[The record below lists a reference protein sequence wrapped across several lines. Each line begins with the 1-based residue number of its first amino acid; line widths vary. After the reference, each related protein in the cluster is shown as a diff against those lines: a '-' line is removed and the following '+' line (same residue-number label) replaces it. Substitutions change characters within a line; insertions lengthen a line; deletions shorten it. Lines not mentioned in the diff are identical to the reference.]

1 APCHMNPPP
10 VIGAA
15 IVSGWAT
22 ASARIAITT
31 NTPLSAPT
39 SGDPMPYRTPTGLTL
54 SLLPS
59 APPTGPRGPRCGRT
73 CSARAPPVGAN
84 APAGSLRG
92 SGHAPV
98 SSAPASAAMTAI
110 IFFLRSSS
118 LGVSG
123 RGTGVGRTAPRR
135 WFTSVTIR
143 PRWGDRV
150 RGPGPATPTGRARVV
165 SRGGLGEDPRGGV
178 DQAGDV
184 VAAEAVEQPRD
195 IAVVLDLQLDVEAG
209 RG

>member
-1 APCHMNPPP
+1 M
-10 VIGAA
+10 
-15 IVSGWAT
+15 
-22 ASARIAITT
+22 TT
-31 NTPLSAPT
+31 PT
-39 SGDPMPYRTPTGLTL
+39 SRVI
-54 SLLPS
+54 
-59 APPTGPRGPRCGRT
+59 A
-73 CSARAPPVGAN
+73 AN
-84 APAGSLRG
+84 
-92 SGHAPV
+92 
-98 SSAPASAAMTAI
+98 
-110 IFFLRSSS
+110 IFLNMRSSS
-118 LGVSG
+118 LGVSR
-123 RGTGVGRTAPRR
+123 RGTGVGRTVPRR

-178 DQAGDV
+178 DQAGVV